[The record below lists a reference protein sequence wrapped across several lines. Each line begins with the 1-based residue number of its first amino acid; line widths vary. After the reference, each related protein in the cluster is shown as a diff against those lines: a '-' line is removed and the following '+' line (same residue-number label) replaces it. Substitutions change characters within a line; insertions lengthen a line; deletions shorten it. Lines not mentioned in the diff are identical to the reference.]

1 MGTDQAHGS
10 RPTPHLD
17 VAIIGLGDIGRA
29 HVDAVQRAHSTRL
42 AALVDIDPAR
52 LEAVRPIVDCPSY
65 ESVEAMLA
73 GSDVDMVMIC
83 TPDHLH
89 VEPVRAACAAGK
101 HVFLEKPI
109 ATTLDDVAAIEA
121 AVSDAGV
128 KFTVGHCLRFDPK
141 YVEVKRRIDAGDL
154 GEVVSV
160 YARRQNRTVTPR
172 RLGGRISSVMFLGVH
187 DIDILN
193 WYVGQAP
200 VAVYAASANPVM
212 RSYGFEIDDVTWTT
226 IRYENGVIGV
236 VESGWLLPEAYPR
249 TGHFAL
255 VAMGT
260 RGLANLD
267 EFDEGLS
274 IANEQYAHI
283 PLVDRLTPQIEHF
296 ARAILDGREPL
307 VTAADGRRAVEVA
320 LAAERS
326 AHEHTE
332 IPLASLA

>member
-1 MGTDQAHGS
+1 MGTDQAQRS
-10 RPTPHLD
+10 RSQTYLD

-29 HVDAVQRAHSTRL
+29 HLDAVRRAPSTRL
-42 AALVDIDPAR
+42 AALVDIDRAR
-52 LEAVRPIVDCPSY
+52 LEALTPIVDCPTF
-65 ESVEAMLA
+65 EAVEDMLA

-109 ATTLDDVAAIEA
+109 ATTLEDVTTIET
-121 AVSDAGV
+121 AVADAGV
-128 KFTVGHCLRFDPK
+128 AFTVGHCLRFDPK
-141 YVEVKRRIDAGDL
+141 YVEVKRRIEAGDL

-160 YARRQNRTVTPR
+160 YARRQNRTVTPQ
-172 RLGGRISSVMFLGVH
+172 RLGGRVSSVMFLGVH

-193 WYVGQAP
+193 WYVGRAP
-200 VAVYAASANPVM
+200 LAVYAASANPVM
-212 RSYGFEIDDVTWTT
+212 KSLGFEIDDITWTT

-236 VESGWLLPEAYPR
+236 VESGWLLPEPYPR

-267 EFDEGLS
+267 EFDEGIS

-296 ARAILDGREPL
+296 ARAILDGHQPL
-307 VTAADGRRAVEVA
+307 VTASDARRAVEVA
-320 LAAERS
+320 LAAQRS
-326 AHEHTE
+326 AREHTE

>member
-1 MGTDQAHGS
+1 MGTDQ
-10 RPTPHLD
+10 PHRTRSQPYLD
-17 VAIIGLGDIGRA
+17 VAIVGLGDIGRA
-29 HVDAVQRAHSTRL
+29 HIDAVQRAHSTRL

-52 LEAVRPIVDCPSY
+52 IEAVRPIVDCPAF
-65 ESVEAMLA
+65 ESMEDMLA
-73 GSDVDMVMIC
+73 GSDVDMVMVC

-109 ATTLDDVAAIEA
+109 ATTLEDISAIETA
-121 AVSDAGV
+121 IADAGV
-128 KFTVGHCLRFDPK
+128 AFTVGHCLRFDPK
-141 YVEVKRRIDAGDL
+141 YVEVKRRIDTGDL
-154 GEVVSV
+154 GDIVSV
-160 YARRQNRTVTPR
+160 YARRQNRTITPR

-193 WYVGQAP
+193 WYMGGAP
-200 VAVYAASANPVM
+200 VAVYGTAANPVM
-212 RSYGFEIDDVTWTT
+212 KSFGFEIDDITWTT
-226 IRYENGVIGV
+226 IRYETGSIGV
-236 VESGWLLPEAYPR
+236 VESGWLLPENYPR

-283 PLVDRLTPQIEHF
+283 PLTDRLTPQIEHF
-296 ARAILDGREPL
+296 ARAILDDRPPL
-307 VTAADGRRAVEVA
+307 VTASDARLAVEVA

-326 AHEHTE
+326 AREHTE
-332 IPLASLA
+332 IQLASLA